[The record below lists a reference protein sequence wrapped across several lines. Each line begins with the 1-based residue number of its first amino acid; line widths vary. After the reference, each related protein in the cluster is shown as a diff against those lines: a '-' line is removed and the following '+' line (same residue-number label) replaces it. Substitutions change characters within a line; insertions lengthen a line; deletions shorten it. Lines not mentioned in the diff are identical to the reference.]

1 MTLGILTAIT
11 FGAVNMKLTRR
22 GRRVRAVFI
31 LLGLAALWYIS
42 GHVWYTESGYC
53 FGDLLECMP

>member
-1 MTLGILTAIT
+1 
-11 FGAVNMKLTRR
+11 MKLNRK

-31 LLGLAALWYIS
+31 LLGLTALWYIS